1 MDPLAIGNLPR
12 RCAEVGTMDV
22 RAIVVLGASQEFAN
36 TSEGCVAGTPLALA
50 DIVGKPVI
58 VRLIENLKSNE
69 INSVTVITDAAA
81 KDWPTG
87 TSTHA
92 TWLQAPVNQ
101 LWRCVEQTFVDG
113 SNAGAELVLLLRIG
127 AYTELNYSDL
137 LQYHFERRAHVTC
150 VVDEAGHSLD
160 IYAISGSRRN
170 DAAFLIRHHL
180 REFRAGCQLYP
191 YNGYLNRLATPQD
204 LRNLAIDALM
214 QRVQI
219 LPEGE
224 QVKPGVWVGRGAQV
238 HRRAR
243 VLSPAYIGA
252 GARVRAAAVITR
264 CTSLEHHSVVDCGTV
279 VENVTTLPYTYLG
292 AGLDVTHSVVGHSRL
307 WNLKRN
313 VEVEFV
319 DARLIG
325 EAPSNAPLRAL
336 GSLVSLASFLPA
348 QLLRGIF
355 APSHREI
362 PPSLP
367 EAIQAP
373 AAALESPAAT
383 MKASAPSVD
392 AGEFPAN
399 LVIARRYGNE

>member
-1 MDPLAIGNLPR
+1 
-12 RCAEVGTMDV
+12 MDV

-36 TSEGCVAGTPLALA
+36 SSSEYVAATPLALA
-50 DIVGKPVI
+50 DVVGKPVI
-58 VRLIENLKSNE
+58 FRLIENLKSNE
-69 INSVTVITDAAA
+69 INSITVVTDAAT
-81 KDWPTG
+81 KDWPIG
-87 TSTHA
+87 TSNCG
-92 TWLQAPVNQ
+92 TWLQAPADQ
-101 LWRCVEQTFVDG
+101 LWRTVEQTFVDA
-113 SNAGAELVLLLRIG
+113 SQAGAELVLLLRVG

-150 VVDEAGHSLD
+150 VVDQAGNSLD
-160 IYAISGSRRN
+160 VYAISGSRRN
-170 DAAFLIRHHL
+170 DAAFLIRHQL
-180 REFRAGCQLYP
+180 RAFRTGRQCYL
-191 YNGYLNRLATPQD
+191 YNGYVNPLVTPHD

-214 QRVQI
+214 QRAQI
-219 LPEGE
+219 LPDGE

-243 VLSPAYIGA
+243 ILSPAFIGA
-252 GARVRAAAVITR
+252 GSRVRAAAVVTR
-264 CTSLEHHSVVDCGTV
+264 CTALEHHSVVDCGTV

-292 AGLDVTHSVVGHSRL
+292 AGLDVTHSVVGRSRI

-313 VEVEFV
+313 VEVEFA

-336 GSLVSLASFLPA
+336 GSLMSLASLLPA

-355 APSHREI
+355 APSHRECS
-362 PPSLP
+362 PSLP

>member
-1 MDPLAIGNLPR
+1 
-12 RCAEVGTMDV
+12 MDV
-22 RAIVVLGASQEFAN
+22 RAIVVLGDSTLDLGQQPAIMASAPI
-36 TSEGCVAGTPLALA
+36 AAA
-50 DIVGKPVI
+50 DVLGKPV
-58 VRLIENLKSNE
+58 VFRVVENLKANDITS
-69 INSVTVITDAAA
+69 ISVVTDMPANR
-81 KDWPTG
+81 WPLG
-87 TSTHA
+87 TATHG
-92 TWLQAPVNQ
+92 TWIRASADQ
-101 LWRCVEQTFVDG
+101 LWRTVEQTFADA
-113 SNAGAELVLLLRIG
+113 SEAGAELILLVRLG

-150 VVDEAGHSLD
+150 VVDQSGHSLD
-160 IYAISGSRRN
+160 IYAIAGSRRN
-170 DAAFLIRHHL
+170 DAAFLFRHHL
-180 REFRAGCQLYP
+180 REFRSGCQFYP
-191 YNGYLNRLATPQD
+191 YNGYINRLATPHD

-214 QRVQI
+214 QRAQI
-219 LPEGE
+219 KPEGD
-224 QVKPGVWVGRGAQV
+224 QIKPGVWVGRGAQI

-243 VLSPAYIGA
+243 VLSPAFIGA

-264 CTSLEHHSVVDCGTV
+264 CTALEHHTVVDCGTV
-279 VENVTTLPYTYLG
+279 VENVSTLPYTYLG
-292 AGLDVTHSVVGHSRL
+292 AGLDVTHSVIGHRHL

-313 VEVEFV
+313 VEVEFA

-325 EAPSNAPLRAL
+325 EAPTNAPLRAL

-355 APSHREI
+355 APSHRES

-373 AAALESPAAT
+373 AAALDAPTKKTKS
-383 MKASAPSVD
+383 SAPSVD

>member
-1 MDPLAIGNLPR
+1 
-12 RCAEVGTMDV
+12 MDV
-22 RAIVVLGASQEFAN
+22 RAIIVLGASPEFVDKPHESIA
-36 TSEGCVAGTPLALA
+36 ETPLALA
-50 DIVGKPVI
+50 DVVGKPVI
-58 VRLIENLKSNE
+58 FRIVQNLKANAVGS
-69 INSVTVITDAAA
+69 IAVITDAET
-81 KDWPTG
+81 KDWPLG
-87 TSTHA
+87 TASHG
-92 TWLQAPVNQ
+92 TWTYAASDQ
-101 LWRCVEQTFVDG
+101 LWRTVEQTFTDF
-113 SNAGAELVLLLRIG
+113 AQDGAELMLLIRVG
-127 AYTELNYSDL
+127 AYTDISYSDM
-137 LQYHFERRAHVTC
+137 LQYHLEHRQHVTC
-150 VVDEAGHSLD
+150 AVDSKGRSLE

-170 DAAFLIRHHL
+170 DAAFLFRHHL
-180 REFRAGCQLYP
+180 REFRSGCKLYS
-191 YNGYLNRLATPQD
+191 YGGYVNPLSTPLD

-224 QVKPGVWVGRGAQV
+224 QIKPGVWVGRGAQV

-252 GARVRAAAVITR
+252 GSRVRAAAVITR
-264 CTSLEHHSVVDCGTV
+264 CTALEHHSVVDCGTV

-292 AGLDVTHSVVGHSRL
+292 AGLDVTHSVVGHRRL

-313 VEVEFV
+313 VEVEFA

-325 EAPSNAPLRAL
+325 EAPTNAPLRAL

-355 APSHREI
+355 APSHRE
-362 PPSLP
+362 PSPCLP
-367 EAIQAP
+367 DAIQVP
-373 AAALESPAAT
+373 AAALEAPAQT